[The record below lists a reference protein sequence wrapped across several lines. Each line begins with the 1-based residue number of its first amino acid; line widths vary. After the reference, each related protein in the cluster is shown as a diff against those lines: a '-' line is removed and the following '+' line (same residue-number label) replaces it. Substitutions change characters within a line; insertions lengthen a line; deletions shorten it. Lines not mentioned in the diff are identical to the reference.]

1 MSAAVAIALKDQHVD
16 STAIT
21 DKYHNV
27 LRTAP
32 SEYLVPLIAA
42 PVLPLESLASVKT
55 ITISLLSSNAT
66 SATRFK
72 YRDIVHVS
80 RVRLYS
86 HTKMSF
92 YLLGGDELRI
102 W

>member
-1 MSAAVAIALKDQHVD
+1 M
-16 STAIT
+16 
-21 DKYHNV
+21 
-27 LRTAP
+27 
-32 SEYLVPLIAA
+32 
-42 PVLPLESLASVKT
+42 LPLESLASVKT

-72 YRDIVHVS
+72 YRDVVHVS

-102 W
+102 WDGAAHLGPSHRPPCSTVAWLCTTNLGRPPAPHEID